1 MICYNYTE
9 VKFMKRDETRAI
21 KIGNLTIGGNNEVI
35 IQSMTNTKT
44 KDIKATVKQINEL
57 ADAGCQ
63 LVRLAVLNMEDALAI
78 KEIKSQ
84 VNIPLVA
91 DIHFDYRLALQAIES
106 GIDKIRINPG
116 NIGSIDKV
124 KLVVEACKKRQIP
137 IRIGVNGGSL
147 EKDILEK
154 YGRPTAKGMIE
165 SAKKHVEILESLDF
179 YDICISL
186 KSSNTLL
193 TIEAYQLASE
203 TFPYPLHIGVT
214 EAGTKLGG
222 TIKSSLGI
230 GTILYQGIGNT
241 IRVSLSDNPIEEIK
255 VGKILLKELELID
268 NVPTLVSCPT
278 CGRIQYDLIPIA
290 KEIEDFLNTIKANI
304 TVAIMGCAVNGPGEA
319 KHADIGIAGGVNEGL
334 LIKKGEIIRKVKQEN
349 IFDELKKE
357 ILKMIK

>member
-1 MICYNYTE
+1 
-9 VKFMKRDETRAI
+9 MKRNETRAI
-21 KIGNLTIGGNNEVI
+21 KVGNLTIGGNDEVV

-44 KDIKATVKQINEL
+44 KNIESTVKQINEL
-57 ADAGCQ
+57 ANTGCQ
-63 LVRLAVLNMEDALAI
+63 LVRLAVLNMDDALAI
-78 KEIKSQ
+78 KEIKNR
-84 VNIPLVA
+84 VNVPLVA

-124 KLVVEACKKRQIP
+124 KLVVEACKKKHIP

-147 EKDILEK
+147 EKEILEK
-154 YGRPTAKGMIE
+154 YGKPTAQGMID

-241 IRVSLSDNPIEEIK
+241 IRVSLSDSPLEEIK
-255 VGKILLKELELID
+255 VAKTLLKELQLID

-290 KEIEDFLNTIKANI
+290 KEIEDFLNTINANI

-334 LIKKGEIIRKVKQEN
+334 LIKKGKIIRKVKQEN
-349 IFDELKKE
+349 IVDELKKE
-357 ILKMIK
+357 ILAMI

>member
-1 MICYNYTE
+1 
-9 VKFMKRDETRAI
+9 MKRNETRTI
-21 KIGNLTIGGNNEVI
+21 KVGNLTIGGNNDVI

-44 KDIKATVKQINEL
+44 KDIEATVKQINDL
-57 ADAGCQ
+57 ANVGCQ
-63 LVRLAVLNMEDALAI
+63 LVRLAVLNMDDAIAI
-78 KEIKSQ
+78 KEIKKQ
-84 VNIPLVA
+84 VKVPLVA

-124 KLVVEACKKRQIP
+124 KLVVEACKEKHIP

-147 EKDILEK
+147 EKEILEK
-154 YGRPTAKGMIE
+154 YGKPTAQAMIE

-179 YDICISL
+179 HDICISL

-193 TIEAYQLASE
+193 TIAAYQLASE
-203 TFPYPLHIGVT
+203 TFDYPLHLGVT

-230 GTILYQGIGNT
+230 GTLLYQGIGNT
-241 IRVSLSDNPIEEIK
+241 IRVSLSDNPLEEIK
-255 VGKILLKELELID
+255 VAKTLLKELELID
-268 NVPTLVSCPT
+268 NVPTLISCPT

-290 KEIEDFLNTIKANI
+290 KEIEDFLNSINSNI

-334 LIKKGEIIRKVKQEN
+334 LIKKGEIIRKIKQEN
-349 IFDELKKE
+349 IIEELKKE
-357 ILKMIK
+357 ILEMIK